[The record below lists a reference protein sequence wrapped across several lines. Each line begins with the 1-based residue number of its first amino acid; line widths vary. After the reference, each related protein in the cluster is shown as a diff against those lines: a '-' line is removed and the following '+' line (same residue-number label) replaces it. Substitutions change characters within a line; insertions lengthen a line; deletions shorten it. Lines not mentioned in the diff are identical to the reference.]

1 MSCSFLPAAEAALD
15 AASSSSGLQL
25 HLLIAEVQVRTC
37 SLNSVLLQQHSCK
50 SPVDHGREHS
60 VLLQQIKVQPTVD
73 QGREGAAQHFSNKTC
88 FLHFNP
94 LAATIRAMQF
104 MQ

>member
-1 MSCSFLPAAEAALD
+1 MSCSFSPAAEAALD

-73 QGREGAAQHFSNKTC
+73 HWREYS
-88 FLHFNP
+88 
-94 LAATIRAMQF
+94 IV
-104 MQ
+104 